1 MQSGSRCIPAY
12 WFLTT
17 PGKYTLV
24 QLNGVR
30 YVDVFELRQTS
41 VILLGSLHYLWLIAG
56 WAVLQEAF
64 SQEASLKHRQS
75 GEG

>member
-24 QLNGVR
+24 QLIGVR
-30 YVDVFELRQTS
+30 YVYTLNVSDV
-41 VILLGSLHYLWLIAG
+41 GDAY
-56 WAVLQEAF
+56 
-64 SQEASLKHRQS
+64 
-75 GEG
+75 